1 MLIKLNQVKSKP
13 MTNLLSVTNILQI
26 SPTRWQQR
34 PAVVDMEKNYI
45 VSELNN
51 TPRNIKNYSLSAVLM
66 ATDLIPQNH

>member
-26 SPTRWQQR
+26 SPTRWLQK

-51 TPRNIKNYSLSAVLM
+51 TTTTI
-66 ATDLIPQNH
+66 